1 MNVVTMVGRLSK
13 DVELRFTQSGKAVGN
28 FTLAVNREYAREG
41 EPKAD
46 SFPIVVWGRQAET
59 CNEHISKGYLV
70 GVRGRLQVRSFDG
83 KDGSKRYVTEI
94 VAENVSFLA
103 AAKSSAG
110 AAASAPM
117 PGEVA
122 AEEIPL

>member
-41 EPKAD
+41 EPKA
-46 SFPIVVWGRQAET
+46 
-59 CNEHISKGYLV
+59 ISKGYLV

>member
-46 SFPIVVWGRQAET
+46 FVPI
-59 CNEHISKGYLV
+59 LV
-70 GVRGRLQVRSFDG
+70 
-83 KDGSKRYVTEI
+83 
-94 VAENVSFLA
+94 
-103 AAKSSAG
+103 
-110 AAASAPM
+110 
-117 PGEVA
+117 
-122 AEEIPL
+122 